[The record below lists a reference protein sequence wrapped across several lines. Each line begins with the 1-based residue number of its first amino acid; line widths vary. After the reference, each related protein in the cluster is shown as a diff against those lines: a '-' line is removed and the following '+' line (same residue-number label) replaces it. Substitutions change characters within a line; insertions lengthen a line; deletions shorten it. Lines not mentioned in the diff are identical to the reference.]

1 MGEDKSLPTK
11 LWIAALNDTDANGS
25 VLQGLDK
32 YFSEIPDKKETP
44 KDVSPKDISRFY
56 EGDNITVTI
65 RGVMIRESED
75 PKYRRDGLQVE
86 FHPMSGGKTNDLFI
100 VSSYQFG
107 TDPKVE
113 KIHFMQNGTPPGYV
127 NDFLNRRI
135 LSVGDFKDLNE
146 CLTLNIRIYDIDK
159 TDTRFVDMA
168 KELADNVIAAVPVL
182 YQYSVPLKVATD
194 SMDSIF
200 KLVDD
205 LDPHDRIIDERLDL
219 EATKSGTKHPLL
231 QQGYYV
237 IFRNEV
243 NSEKARYLK
252 LIGNQLKVMTSSGNE
267 FVDCSYAIIEVQK
280 ELRVNPQ
287 DEIDEKVAKLA
298 SELSGNGQSGKAAIE
313 FLRDTMK
320 YYNNFKKLERATEL
334 QKKANR
340 SPSEENQLNHLKEDP
355 EIKKYLP
362 LDH

>member
-1 MGEDKSLPTK
+1 MGEGKSLPTR

-32 YFSEIPDKKETP
+32 YISEITDKKEAP
-44 KDVSPKDISRFY
+44 KDVSRFY
-56 EGDNITVTI
+56 EGDNITVTL
-65 RGVMIRESED
+65 RGVMIRECED
-75 PKYRRDGLQVE
+75 RKYRRDGLKVE
-86 FHPMSGGKTNDLFI
+86 LHPMSSGMTNDLFV

-113 KIHFMQNGTPPGYV
+113 KIHFMQNGTPLGYV

-159 TDTRFVDMA
+159 TDTGFVDMA

-182 YQYSVPLKVATD
+182 YQYSIPLKVATEG
-194 SMDSIF
+194 MDSIF
-200 KLVDD
+200 KLLDD

-237 IFRNEV
+237 IFRKEVSNED
-243 NSEKARYLK
+243 ARYLR
-252 LIGNQLKVMTSSGNE
+252 LVGNQLKVMTSGGDE

-334 QKKANR
+334 QNKANR
-340 SPSEENQLNHLKEDP
+340 TPSEESQLKLLKEDP
-355 EIKKYLP
+355 ALKKYLP
-362 LDH
+362 SDT